1 MIARTARGQHL
12 APRNVRRPT
21 TRHIYMNTSSPP
33 PQLKGDGDH
42 YVVTIPKDEATRR
55 GLREGDFVSIN
66 VWRKQSRLKR
76 AKPAGHVKHAYY
88 AGQIDRW
95 RPNPRFTATWLMKM
109 LESITPPTAA
119 AQRQHDEERAAN
131 QALLDNLNAVYN
143 DGPDE
148 DEQRLMAA
156 MHRQASY
163 VLHRHE

>member
-1 MIARTARGQHL
+1 
-12 APRNVRRPT
+12 
-21 TRHIYMNTSSPP
+21 
-33 PQLKGDGDH
+33 
-42 YVVTIPKDEATRR
+42 
-55 GLREGDFVSIN
+55 
-66 VWRKQSRLKR
+66 
-76 AKPAGHVKHAYY
+76 
-88 AGQIDRW
+88 
-95 RPNPRFTATWLMKM
+95 MKM